1 MDSLCALHLFYDG
14 PPPAAERHCAAIG
27 SAGRYRA
34 LAAAAEERHLELAAR
49 RAARSTVHRR
59 HESVAADLQSEL
71 KRFRRMAL
79 ACRDRRSAAPQR

>member
-27 SAGRYRA
+27 GAGRYRT
-34 LAAAAEERHLELAAR
+34 LAAAAEERHLESVAR
-49 RAARSTVHRR
+49 HAARSLAHRR
-59 HESVAADLQSEL
+59 HESAAVDLQSEL

-79 ACRDRRSAAPQR
+79 ACRDLQSLPR